1 MSFKADVFADYEAA
15 RRNEVRANWVRV
27 LVGFLQYAGFRGML
41 LYRIGNWARRR
52 RLRAVYRLVERV
64 LQIFCGLN
72 ISTGAEIG
80 GGLAL
85 PHPRTI
91 IIGDRSKVGRRGCI
105 LQGVTLGGSGRK
117 KPDGQSQPHIG
128 DDVLIGAGAVLVG
141 PIQVGNR
148 VRVGAN
154 AVVTRDLP
162 DDCTVVGNP
171 MRIVRIGDRRVGLLE
186 QDDELSHTLRDLARR
201 VAALEAHLY
210 QLGQDGESANRA
222 EFADG

>member
-15 RRNEVRANWVRV
+15 RRNEVRANWLRV
-27 LVGFLQYAGFRGML
+27 LVGFLQYTGFRGML
-41 LYRIGNWARRR
+41 LYRIGHWARRR
-52 RLRAVYRLVERV
+52 RLRAVYRLVERA
-64 LQIFCGLN
+64 LQIFCRLN

-91 IIGDRSKVGRRGCI
+91 IIGDLSKVGKRGCI
-105 LQGVTLGGSGRK
+105 LQGVTLGGAGRK
-117 KPDGQSQPHIG
+117 RPDGQSQPHVG
-128 DDVLIGAGAVLVG
+128 DDVLIGAGAALVG

-171 MRIVRIGDRRVGLLE
+171 MRIVRIGDRRLGLLE
-186 QDDELSHTLRDLARR
+186 QDDELGRTLRDLARR
-201 VAALEAHLY
+201 VAALEARLD
-210 QLGQDGESANRA
+210 QLDRVGDSTSGT